1 MATIEQRIYA
11 ANRAKEVL
19 ENEAFQQVFAD
30 IENEVIE
37 QWKTSPARD
46 EAGREKLWIYL
57 SMLNKVKKHLESSLE
72 SGKLAQLDIE
82 HKQSLAQRL
91 GNAWFQR

>member
-1 MATIEQRIYA
+1 MPTIEERIYE
-11 ANRAKEVL
+11 ANRARDVL
-19 ENEAFQQVFAD
+19 ENEVFQQVFAD
-30 IENEVIE
+30 IEKEVIE

-72 SGKLAQLDIE
+72 SGKLANLELD
-82 HKQSLAQRL
+82 HKRTLAERAKAFL
-91 GNAWFQR
+91 S